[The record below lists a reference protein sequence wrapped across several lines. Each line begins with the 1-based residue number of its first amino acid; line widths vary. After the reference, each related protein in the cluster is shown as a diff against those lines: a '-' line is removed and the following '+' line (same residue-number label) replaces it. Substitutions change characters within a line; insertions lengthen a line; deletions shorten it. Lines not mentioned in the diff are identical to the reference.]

1 MINST
6 TIKRA
11 NENVERIWEGWREEN
26 KKTKFR
32 DYYTRGLGQCED
44 KEGMI
49 RKIQEF
55 RKSELAKEI
64 QDFCM
69 PELEGNPQEECAY
82 YISHKDWCRE
92 NRIPKSLP
100 AWGTHPM
107 SVELS
112 KYQKQIRK
120 KYNKEKKVYE
130 KFYMPLYGIGR
141 FRDNPTNLMEP
152 QCFSYILGS
161 QYRRCL
167 KQISIVLSMPKE
179 QWDKYEIR
187 RIVFCLE
194 VAECPCT
201 DNSDPEKRYPRQ
213 VSERN
218 ENPDS
223 CKST

>member
-11 NENVERIWEGWREEN
+11 NKNVERIWEGWREEN

-69 PELEGNPQEECAY
+69 PELEGNPQEECDY
-82 YISHKDWCRE
+82 YISHEDWSSGVYKD
-92 NRIPKSLP
+92 KV
-100 AWGTHPM
+100 WGLCITGK
-107 SVELS
+107 LTGF
-112 KYQKQIRK
+112 QKQIRK
-120 KYNKEKKVYE
+120 RYNEEKRVYSQ
-130 KFYMPLYGIGR
+130 FYMPLYGIGR

-152 QCFSYILGS
+152 QCFSYILQS

-218 ENPDS
+218 ENRDS

>member
-55 RKSELAKEI
+55 RQSELAKEI

-69 PELEGNPQEECAY
+69 PELEGNSQEECDY
-82 YISHKDWCRE
+82 YIDKYKFFAERWGSW
-92 NRIPKSLP
+92 LP
-100 AWGTHPM
+100 SGEDRVAA
-107 SVELS
+107 EADF
-112 KYQKQIRK
+112 RK
-120 KYNKEKKVYE
+120 NKRVFAN
-130 KFYMPLYGIGR
+130 FYMPLYGVPR
-141 FRDNPTNLMEP
+141 FRDNPVNLMEP
-152 QCFSYILGS
+152 NCSSAIKRS
-161 QYRRCL
+161 QYSRCL
-167 KQISIVLSMPKE
+167 EQIAKVLSMPKE